1 MDDASDDNGGRGNG
15 DNEAEGT
22 STGWIKWFC

>member
-1 MDDASDDNGGRGNG
+1 MDDASDDNGRGNG